1 MSQNIA
7 LTRVSFSSLQTCL
20 TRVHS
25 KVSRKIVPVANNGQE
40 CQTRVPKS
48 VLTRGSN
55 NVLQLSYNTVAC
67 SERWE
72 NDPPTM
78 PNEKQQLLT
87 LHKRHSGFKTQKSEG
102 KKSSLPKLVC
112 SQPKL
117 AISWNFRHESENL
130 EIVAQ
135 HKEPYPCL
143 VEHQFLGRDYMVSQP
158 RSQKQRKLERRDG
171 GWLRQHSE

>member
-48 VLTRGSN
+48 VLTRGPN

-78 PNEKQQLLT
+78 PNEKQHLLT

-102 KKSSLPKLVC
+102 KKKV
-112 SQPKL
+112 
-117 AISWNFRHESENL
+117 
-130 EIVAQ
+130 
-135 HKEPYPCL
+135 
-143 VEHQFLGRDYMVSQP
+143 VSQNLYVLSQSSQSLGISDMNP
-158 RSQKQRKLERRDG
+158 RTSR
-171 GWLRQHSE
+171 